1 MRPLVSRIS
10 TFSPRWAASRKLN
23 ENPGAT
29 TAPGIPKEDKVKS
42 ADIAKIVNV
51 AIQATRLDDE
61 NPAIIAWDDLSE
73 ETRGRYETGVNFHL
87 ANPEA
92 TAADGHKNWLER
104 TVGVPDKTREEF
116 DSLSAKEKMERVLFL
131 SIVKECSKV
140 QPEIKVVKIAAPAPQ
155 LVQASKLPVK
165 YIGHRA
171 QYRDG
176 IYGTGIIWKQGEVIL
191 VDEPSARKM
200 LKHADVWTLAAQE
213 EQAKEAPE
221 KPKEKEDETEESVQA
236 AKDSVARMG
245 KAAMLQYAETNFAGV
260 KINQNIGIEKLREKV
275 YGLIDRFGVAK

>member
-1 MRPLVSRIS
+1 VLPLVSRIS
-10 TFSPRWAASRKLN
+10 TSSPRWAASRKLN

-42 ADIAKIVNV
+42 ADIAKIVNT

-92 TAADGHKNWLER
+92 TAA
-104 TVGVPDKTREEF
+104 REEF
-116 DSLSAKEKMERVLFL
+116 DSLSAKEKTERVLFMA
-131 SIVKECSKV
+131 IVKECSKV

-165 YIGHRA
+165 YVGHRA

-200 LKHADVWTLAAQE
+200 LKHPDVWILAAQE
-213 EQAKEAPE
+213 EPAKETPE
-221 KPKEKEDETEESVQA
+221 KPKEKEDETEEGVQD